1 MIGFNE
7 IAAAM
12 VPDAKGFRAEIPESW
27 RQGRTAYGGL
37 TAGLSLI
44 AAQKQF
50 PDLPPFRSVT
60 VNFIG
65 PVSGDPVFTSRL
77 LRQGRNSKPKARW
90 TARSSRIV
98 FLSLAVC
105 ASRLSRKI
113 CLRPKPPR
121 PKLVSFSRPRALE
134 ILCPLFSIAL
144 TRA

>member
-77 LRQGRNSKPKARW
+77 LRQGRNVTSVRNRRHGGRQGRLELYFYLWRSARVGSL
-90 TARSSRIV
+90 ARS
-98 FLSLAVC
+98 AC
-105 ASRLSRKI
+105 ARS
-113 CLRPKPPR
+113 
-121 PKLVSFSRPRALE
+121 PRARSL
-134 ILCPLFSIAL
+134 
-144 TRA
+144 